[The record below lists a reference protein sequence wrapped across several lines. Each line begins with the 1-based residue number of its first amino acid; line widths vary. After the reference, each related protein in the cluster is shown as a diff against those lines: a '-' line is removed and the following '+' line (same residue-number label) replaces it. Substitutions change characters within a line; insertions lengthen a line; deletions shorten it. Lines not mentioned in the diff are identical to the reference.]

1 MLSKL
6 FTLQTGN
13 KARHLRE
20 LGSLYLLNGRMVK
33 VAPASCMLTS
43 ASSANFMTMQTQKR
57 VSQDKMTAQRFFSSS
72 SSSASEDEAGLSE
85 AETQVDD
92 AKSTSFNRV
101 GGRQERTGHAP

>member
-1 MLSKL
+1 
-6 FTLQTGN
+6 
-13 KARHLRE
+13 
-20 LGSLYLLNGRMVK
+20 
-33 VAPASCMLTS
+33 MLTS

-57 VSQDKMTAQRFFSSS
+57 VSHDKMTAHRFFSS

-85 AETQVDD
+85 SETQVDD